1 MSGHGHVD
9 PSNKK
14 IALLIAVLALFLAI
28 SETLSKAYQTEVITK
43 QVEAS
48 NLWAFFQAKSI
59 RKTSTDL
66 AIQSAQIQPSADEAK
81 TAAMIKRWTD
91 ASKRYDSEPETGE
104 GRQELMA
111 RAKKAESSR
120 EVQKAKGD
128 IFDISSALLQIGI
141 VLASS
146 AVITGA
152 IALAWVAGALGVFGT
167 ALMAIAA
174 TSPMLIGSIF

>member
-1 MSGHGHVD
+1 MSGHGGHVD

-104 GRQELMA
+104 GRKELAA
-111 RAKKAESSR
+111 RAVAAQKLGDVANHKYHNLEVSSG
-120 EVQKAKGD
+120 V
-128 IFDISSALLQIGI
+128 LQVAI

-146 AVITGA
+146 SIITNVMLLAWLAGGLGVVAVGFGIFAMTGA
-152 IALAWVAGALGVFGT
+152 AALL
-167 ALMAIAA
+167 
-174 TSPMLIGSIF
+174 

>member
-1 MSGHGHVD
+1 MSGHGGHVD

-14 IALLIAVLALFLAI
+14 VALLIAVLALFLAI
-28 SETLSKAYQTEVITK
+28 SETFSKAYQTEVITK

-104 GRQELMA
+104 GRKELAA
-111 RAKKAESSR
+111 RAIASQKLG
-120 EVQKAKGD
+120 EVANHKYHNLE
-128 IFDISSALLQIGI
+128 ISSGVLQVAI

-146 AVITGA
+146 SIITNVMLLAWLAGGLGVVAVGFGIFAMTGA
-152 IALAWVAGALGVFGT
+152 AALL
-167 ALMAIAA
+167 
-174 TSPMLIGSIF
+174 

>member
-1 MSGHGHVD
+1 MSGHGGHVD

-66 AIQSAQIQPSADEAK
+66 AIQSAQIQPSTDEAK

-104 GRQELMA
+104 GRKELAA
-111 RAKKAESSR
+111 RAVAA
-120 EVQKAKGD
+120 QKLGNVANHKYHNLE
-128 IFDISSALLQIGI
+128 ISSGVLQVAI

-146 AVITGA
+146 SIITNVMLLAWLAGGLGVVAVGFGIFAMTGA
-152 IALAWVAGALGVFGT
+152 AALL
-167 ALMAIAA
+167 
-174 TSPMLIGSIF
+174 

>member
-1 MSGHGHVD
+1 MSGHGGHVD

-66 AIQSAQIQPSADEAK
+66 AIQSAQIQPSTDDAK

-104 GRQELMA
+104 GRKELAA
-111 RAKKAESSR
+111 RAVAA
-120 EVQKAKGD
+120 QKLGQVANHKYHNLE
-128 IFDISSALLQIGI
+128 ISSGMLQVAI

-146 AVITGA
+146 SIITGVML
-152 IALAWVAGALGVFGT
+152 LAWLAGGLGVVAVGFGIFAMTGT
-167 ALMAIAA
+167 ASL
-174 TSPMLIGSIF
+174 L

>member
-1 MSGHGHVD
+1 MSGHGGHVD

-14 IALLIAVLALFLAI
+14 IALLIAILALCLAI

-66 AIQSAQIQPSADEAK
+66 AIQSAQIQPLAEDPK
-81 TAAMIKRWTD
+81 TAAMIKRWTE
-91 ASKRYDSEPETGE
+91 AAKRYDSEPETGE
-104 GRQELMA
+104 GRKELAA
-111 RAKKAESSR
+111 RAVAAQKLGQIANHKYHNLEVSSG
-120 EVQKAKGD
+120 V
-128 IFDISSALLQIGI
+128 LQVAI

-146 AVITGA
+146 SIITGVML
-152 IALAWVAGALGVFGT
+152 LAWLAGALGVVAVGFGIFAMT
-167 ALMAIAA
+167 GAAAL
-174 TSPMLIGSIF
+174 L

>member
-14 IALLIAVLALFLAI
+14 VALLIAVLALFLAI

-104 GRQELMA
+104 GRKELAA
-111 RAKKAESSR
+111 RAVAAQKLG
-120 EVQKAKGD
+120 EVANHKYHNLE
-128 IFDISSALLQIGI
+128 ISSGVLQVAI

-146 AVITGA
+146 SIITNVMLLAWLAGGLGVVAVGFGVFAMTGA
-152 IALAWVAGALGVFGT
+152 AALL
-167 ALMAIAA
+167 
-174 TSPMLIGSIF
+174 

>member
-1 MSGHGHVD
+1 MSGHGGHVD

-14 IALLIAVLALFLAI
+14 IALLIAILALFLAI

-66 AIQSAQIQPSADEAK
+66 AIQSAQIQPSTDDAK

-104 GRQELMA
+104 GRKELAA
-111 RAKKAESSR
+111 RAVAA
-120 EVQKAKGD
+120 QKLGQVANHKYHNLE
-128 IFDISSALLQIGI
+128 ISSGMLQVAI

-146 AVITGA
+146 SIITGVML
-152 IALAWVAGALGVFGT
+152 LAWLAGGLGVVAVGFGIFAMT
-167 ALMAIAA
+167 G
-174 TSPMLIGSIF
+174 TGSLL